1 MIIISNI
8 EDKIQKYNFNFPEV
22 DVILIISDKVGKVFT
37 FSLHWELLPDFEQIL
52 CESDLST
59 IKFRGMLC
67 EGQCWLWKA
76 FVL

>member
-1 MIIISNI
+1 MMIILNI
-8 EDKIQKYNFNFPEV
+8 EDKIRKYNFYFPEV
-22 DVILIISDKVGKVFT
+22 DVILISDKVGKVFK

-52 CESDLST
+52 CETDLST